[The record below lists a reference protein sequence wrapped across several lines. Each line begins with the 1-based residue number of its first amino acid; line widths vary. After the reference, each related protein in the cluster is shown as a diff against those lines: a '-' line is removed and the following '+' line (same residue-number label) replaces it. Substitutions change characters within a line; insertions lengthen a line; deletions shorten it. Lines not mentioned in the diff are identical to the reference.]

1 MSLKKPYS
9 IDLSAQMAVCDANFI
24 RILQLLPNLQL
35 GLKRDINFTSE
46 LGLNTKRVNRK
57 TDFLTTIEV
66 IESFKYTSTIR
77 IVNSYDPLESELGS
91 ETEAYYQAPEMLVRM
106 YHDAKTAEV
115 ISYQQARYFKARY
128 PLPNKSMYQADEKEQ
143 INFFLSEWLSFCLRE
158 GLCSSASLAENL
170 PARTA
175 A

>member
-1 MSLKKPYS
+1 MNLKRPYS

-24 RILQLLPNLQL
+24 RILQLLPGMEFGAKREISFNNQLNLNLQ
-35 GLKRDINFTSE
+35 S
-46 LGLNTKRVNRK
+46 VNS
-57 TDFLTTIEV
+57 LTTTLEV

-77 IVNSYDPLESELGS
+77 LANLSNQAFTKDDC
-91 ETEAYYQAPEMLVRM
+91 YYQSPEMLIRM

-115 ISYQQARYFKARY
+115 ISYQQARYFKAKY

-143 INFFLSEWLSFCLRE
+143 INFFLSEWLSFCQKE
-158 GLCSSASLAENL
+158 GLCSSSTLAENL
-170 PARTA
+170 PTKTA